1 MSVFAAITGISL
13 SVLPGYAEEDPVG
26 IVTYVRGKWTQTA
39 PDGKSEQLKTY
50 SAIVEGA
57 MLKAKDEK
65 DQIEIR
71 MGERRTV
78 KRRGNKQAKEPIESA
93 KDADNIWSRAM
104 GLLSKHSN
112 EFSTTMYKGGSDLHD
127 AVILTS
133 PEDADLTDVFKDMEP
148 GQYLISLREKV
159 LEGTSQPI
167 GTFQVTVAKG
177 ANSNANANAKTLVKL
192 DGAKPA
198 LYELSTI
205 ERKAGKEDV
214 VLQKCWI
221 LICKEDKRQEAKAKW
236 QVALE
241 KTKDWQER
249 PNACSRECFLKA
261 IMYAIAKSQKDTA
274 ENTVN

>member
-1 MSVFAAITGISL
+1 MSVFAVITGIAY
-13 SVLPGYAEEDPVG
+13 SVLPGYAEEDPAG

-39 PDGKSEQLKTY
+39 PDGKSEPLKTY

-57 MLKAKDEK
+57 VLKAKDEK

-71 MGERRTV
+71 MGERRTI
-78 KRRGNKQAKEPIESA
+78 KRRGNKQAKEPIESV

-112 EFSTTMYKGGSDLHD
+112 EFSPTMYKGGSDLHD

-133 PEDADLTDVFKDMEP
+133 PQEADLTDVFKDMEP

-167 GTFQVTVAKG
+167 GTFQVTVAKDT
-177 ANSNANANAKTLVKL
+177 KTVVKL

-198 LYELSTI
+198 LYELSTL
-205 ERKAGKEDV
+205 ERKAGKNDV

-221 LICKEDKRQEAKAKW
+221 LLSQEDKRQEAKAKW
-236 QVALE
+236 QGALD

-261 IMYAIAKSQKDTA
+261 IMYAIAKSQKTTA
-274 ENTVN
+274 VNTVN